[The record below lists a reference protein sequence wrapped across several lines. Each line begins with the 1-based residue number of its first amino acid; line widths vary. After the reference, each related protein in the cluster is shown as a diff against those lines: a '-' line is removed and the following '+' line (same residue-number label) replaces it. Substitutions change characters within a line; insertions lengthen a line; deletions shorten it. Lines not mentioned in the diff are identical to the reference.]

1 MFIPRIVNING
12 NFRSGA
18 IPGAVVGAFLGIIPG
33 IFLVMVLSGGQVSY
47 YVGLFEVLS
56 FAVIS
61 VAAGGLVGS
70 IIGGILNIGALFL
83 KKAFIRFRGIH

>member
-1 MFIPRIVNING
+1 M
-12 NFRSGA
+12 
-18 IPGAVVGAFLGIIPG
+18 
-33 IFLVMVLSGGQVSY
+33 
-47 YVGLFEVLS
+47 GLFEVLG

-61 VAAGGLVGS
+61 IAAGGLIGS